1 MKTNTITFLII
12 CVFLVS
18 CSQAPT
24 AELTPEDQAFLDAVN
39 AMDTTF
45 TVPEEESDATWGRIK
60 SFISEFSSMQ
70 IQTSSDIRIRT
81 DRPSG
86 YSYGYS
92 ADRKTLSNGEVEF
105 TVSCTCDNQFGA
117 KNAALNAKCLAYFAK
132 TGEINP
138 TLINK

>member
-1 MKTNTITFLII
+1 MKIHTITFLII

-39 AMDTTF
+39 ATDTTF

-60 SFISEFSSMQ
+60 SFISEFSSME
-70 IQTSSDIRIRT
+70 IQTESDSEIKT
-81 DRPSG
+81 FKPDG
-86 YSYGYS
+86 YNYGYTAS
-92 ADRKTLSNGEVEF
+92 RTPKDGEVEF
-105 TVSCTCDNQFGA
+105 TVGSTCGNMFGN
-117 KNAALNAKCLAYFAK
+117 KDAAQNAKCLAYFAK

-138 TLINK
+138 TLIVK